1 MVVKRDNERAR
12 TDRPRAGPAN
22 TKRAKDERAKDERAE
37 DQQAKDRPANDQRAA
52 TFAEHRRYLFAV
64 AYRMLGVA
72 ADAEDVVQ
80 DAWLRFAAARSGEIE
95 HPRTYLVTI
104 VTRLCIDLQRSA
116 RRRREEYVGTWL
128 PEPVPTE
135 EALADDRLESAES
148 VSFAFLL
155 MLERLTPLQR
165 AVLVLYEVLDYSH
178 DEIAR
183 VVGGTVAASRQALRR
198 ARQRVEDVSLPTSAP
213 PDDAPDLVDRF
224 LAAAR
229 SGDVTGIMSALA
241 PDVVLMSDGGGQ
253 VPAVRYPLTG
263 SEQVTR
269 FFAGISR
276 LAGHERTV
284 AAQLNGQPALL
295 VHEEGMLTNAFLFQ
309 LAGDRIAA
317 IYVVRSPAKLARL
330 SA

>member
-1 MVVKRDNERAR
+1 MVVKRDNERAKAER
-12 TDRPRAGPAN
+12 SQTGSAN
-22 TKRAKDERAKDERAE
+22 AEREKGKRAE
-37 DQQAKDRPANDQRAA
+37 DQPAKDQKAKDRPANEQRAA
-52 TFAEHRRYLFAV
+52 MFAEHRRYLFAV

-80 DAWLRFAAARSGEIE
+80 DAWLRFAAAQSGEIE
-95 HPRTYLVTI
+95 HPRTYLVTV

-128 PEPVPTE
+128 PEPVRTD

-183 VVGGTVAASRQALRR
+183 VVGGTVAASRQVLRR
-198 ARQRVEDVSLPTSAP
+198 ARQRVEDVTLPVSGP
-213 PDDAPDLVDRF
+213 PDGAPDLVDRF
-224 LAAAR
+224 LSAAR
-229 SGDVTGIMSALA
+229 SGDVAGIMSTLA
-241 PDVVLMSDGGGQ
+241 PDVVLMSDGGGR
-253 VPAVRYPLTG
+253 VPAVRHPLAG

-269 FFAGISR
+269 FFVGISR
-276 LAGHERTV
+276 QAGHERTV
-284 AAQLNGQPALL
+284 AAQLNGQPGLL
-295 VHEEGMLTNAFLFQ
+295 VYEEGELTNAFLFQ
-309 LAGDRIAA
+309 PLDDRIAA
-317 IYVVRSPAKLARL
+317 IYVVRNPAKLARL

>member
-1 MVVKRDNERAR
+1 MVVKGDSDGVKDGQTSVERPPGGQATPERRDPGRS
-12 TDRPRAGPAN
+12 
-22 TKRAKDERAKDERAE
+22 KDERAAM
-37 DQQAKDRPANDQRAA
+37 
-52 TFAEHRRYLFAV
+52 FAEHRRYLFAV

-80 DAWLRFAAARSGEIE
+80 DAWLRFAAAQSAEIE

-128 PEPVPTE
+128 PEPVRTE
-135 EALADDRLESAES
+135 EALADERLESAES

-183 VVGGTVAASRQALRR
+183 AIGGTVAASRQALRR
-198 ARQRVEDVSLPTSAP
+198 ARQRIEDVTLPAISP
-213 PDDAPDLVDRF
+213 PRQEPDLVERF

-229 SGDVTGIMSALA
+229 SGDVGGIMSALA

-253 VPAVRYPLTG
+253 VPAVRHPLIG
-263 SEQVTR
+263 NEQVAR
-269 FFAGISR
+269 FFAGIGR
-276 LAGHERTV
+276 QAGHERTV
-284 AAQLNGQPALL
+284 AMQLNGLPGLL
-295 VHEEGMLTNAFLFQ
+295 VYEDDELTNAFVFQ
-309 LAGDRIAA
+309 PAAGGIAG
-317 IYVVRSPAKLARL
+317 IYVVRNPAKLARL
-330 SA
+330 AG